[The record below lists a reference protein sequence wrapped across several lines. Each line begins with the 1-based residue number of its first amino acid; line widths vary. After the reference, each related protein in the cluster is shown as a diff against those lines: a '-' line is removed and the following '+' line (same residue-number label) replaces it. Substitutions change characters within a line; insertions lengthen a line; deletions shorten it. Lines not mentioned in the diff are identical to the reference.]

1 MCSEHPE
8 KLSVRLEPGDGCSL
22 ARINRF
28 IRVEADLRQTHEPD
42 KGSGRGDQ
50 DECNRSCDPA
60 GRDESSDPI
69 ASAAMV
75 GATGCDRV
83 ELDWRSR
90 YGGHTCGSAGVAG
103 WLGALLK
110 VWDRLPSRRPRV

>member
-8 KLSVRLEPGDGCSL
+8 KLSVRLEPGDGCGL

-28 IRVEADLRQTHEPD
+28 IRVEADLRQTHEAD

-60 GRDESSDPI
+60 GRDESIDPI
-69 ASAAMV
+69 TSAAME

-83 ELDWRSR
+83 ELDRGSR
-90 YGGHTCGSAGVAG
+90 DGGHTCASAGVAG
-103 WLGALLK
+103 WLGSLLRLG
-110 VWDRLPSRRPRV
+110 DRLLSGSIHV